1 MKNMKKKE
9 LIGREIEVSDSKN
22 KALIGIRGKIID
34 ESKNML
40 TIKTDGM
47 TKKIIKDQITFRI
60 GDITIKGKQELK
72 NFPGLVIKYE
82 KYLKEKSKS

>member
-40 TIKTDGM
+40 TIRTDGM
-47 TKKIIKDQITFRI
+47 TKKMIKDQITFRI
-60 GDITIKGKQELK
+60 GDITIKGKEIMHRPEDRTK
-72 NFPGLVIKYE
+72 RK
-82 KYLKEKSKS
+82 